1 MRGAPESR
9 ALYQPQIPLIE
20 TSPGFKVRRLGE
32 VELGRLVL
40 LRDSVAGHGI
50 GLRADALSARG
61 DLAEG
66 VLRLSGATTRFER
79 HRLEDTVM
87 ALEIAFVLEADPV
100 NATARSP
107 RSGDLI
113 VAASHTAT
121 GLFVAHLW
129 NSVDGLLDTA
139 SAVIRPYSAPGEPTV
154 LPWRLVERD
163 NRTRVLFSHG
173 SPVVPE
179 PHEKER
185 YLEEPRPRRAFAED
199 SD

>member
-1 MRGAPESR
+1 MQVASESR

-20 TSPGFKVRRLGE
+20 TSPGFKARRLGE

-40 LRDSVAGHGI
+40 LRESAAGHGI

-66 VLRLSGATTRFER
+66 VLRLSGGAVRFER

-100 NATARSP
+100 NAAARSP

-113 VAASHTAT
+113 VSAGRTAT
-121 GLFVAHLW
+121 GMFVAHLW
-129 NSVDGLLDTA
+129 DSADGLLDTA
-139 SAVIRPYSAPGEPTV
+139 SAVIRPYGAQGETTV

-163 NRTRVLFSHG
+163 NRARVLFTHG
-173 SPVVPE
+173 TSAAPE
-179 PHEKER
+179 KYEKER
-185 YLEEPRPRRAFAED
+185 YLEEPPPRRTFVED

>member
-1 MRGAPESR
+1 MRGASESR
-9 ALYQPQIPLIE
+9 ALYQPQIPLID
-20 TSPGFKVRRLGE
+20 TSPGFRARRLGE

-40 LRDSVAGHGI
+40 LRDAAAGHGI

-66 VLRLSGATTRFER
+66 VLRLSGRAARFER
-79 HRLEDTVM
+79 HGLEETVM

-100 NATARSP
+100 NAAARSP

-113 VAASHTAT
+113 VASGRTAT

-129 NSVDGLLDTA
+129 DSADGLLDTA
-139 SAVIRPYSAPGEPTV
+139 SAVIRPYGAQGATTV

-173 SPVVPE
+173 SPSAPE
-179 PHEKER
+179 PDENER
-185 YLEEPRPRRAFAED
+185 YLEEPRPRRTFVED